1 MAEVL
6 IVSSSAKAAALLQDL
21 LPPELSAGILALPSG
36 SSARRQLAEADYDLI
51 LINAPLSD
59 EPGEALAAEAAQC
72 SAAGV
77 LLLVKNELMDDVSA
91 RVEDFGV
98 FVLGKPLNRPLFC
111 QALKLAQSAHKRMM
125 GLRRENERLLNR
137 IEEIRRIDR
146 AKCVLIQSLGMTEG
160 QAHRYMEK
168 QAMDLRL
175 SRRQVAEAILKTYE
189 P

>member
-1 MAEVL
+1 MAEIL
-6 IVSSSAKAAALLQDL
+6 IVSSSGKAAALLQDL
-21 LPPELSAGILALPSG
+21 LPPELHAGVQALPSG

-59 EPGEALAAEAAQC
+59 ESGEALAAESAQG

-77 LLLVKNELMDDVSA
+77 LLLVKNELVDDVSV

-98 FVLGKPLNRPLFC
+98 FVLGKPLNRPLFY

-125 GLRRENERLLNR
+125 GLRRENERLQNR

-146 AKCVLIQSLGMTEG
+146 AKCVLIQRLGMTED
-160 QAHRYMEK
+160 QAHRYIEK
-168 QAMDLRL
+168 QAMDLRI